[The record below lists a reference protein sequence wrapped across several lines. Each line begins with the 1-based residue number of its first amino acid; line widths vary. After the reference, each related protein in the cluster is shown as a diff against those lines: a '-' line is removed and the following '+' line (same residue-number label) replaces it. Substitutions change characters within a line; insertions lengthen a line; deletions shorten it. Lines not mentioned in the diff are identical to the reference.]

1 MPFDCGRKR
10 QSRSIVDRQRLQ
22 DAPKK
27 LIKKLILPAPRQGR
41 IWQTCKCYGEQTMDM
56 QPPPA
61 LVQIAQAEVPPD
73 QPVEPT
79 PIKVD
84 VSKYIPESAT
94 AVTMIVTLTPPTGQA
109 VIYPAGHENEG
120 TLFKGPRSI
129 DEVKLTGP
137 IVYVKLYGATSFD
150 IQYTN
155 YRQPY

>member
-1 MPFDCGRKR
+1 
-10 QSRSIVDRQRLQ
+10 
-22 DAPKK
+22 
-27 LIKKLILPAPRQGR
+27 
-41 IWQTCKCYGEQTMDM
+41 MDM

-61 LVQIAQAEVPPD
+61 YVQLAQAETPPD
-73 QPVEPT
+73 APVEPT

-109 VIYPAGHENEG
+109 LIYAVGNENEG

-137 IVYVKLYGATSFD
+137 IIYVKLYGATSFD

-155 YRQPY
+155 YRQQE

>member
-1 MPFDCGRKR
+1 
-10 QSRSIVDRQRLQ
+10 
-22 DAPKK
+22 
-27 LIKKLILPAPRQGR
+27 
-41 IWQTCKCYGEQTMDM
+41 MDM
-56 QPPPA
+56 QPPPGY
-61 LVQIAQAEVPPD
+61 VQVAQAEAPPG

-94 AVTMIVTLTPPTGQA
+94 AVTMIVTFTPPTGQA
-109 VIYPAGHENEG
+109 LIYAAGHENDG

-137 IVYVKLYGATSFD
+137 IIYVKLYGATNFD

>member
-1 MPFDCGRKR
+1 
-10 QSRSIVDRQRLQ
+10 
-22 DAPKK
+22 
-27 LIKKLILPAPRQGR
+27 
-41 IWQTCKCYGEQTMDM
+41 MDM
-56 QPPPA
+56 EPPPA
-61 LVQIAQAEVPPD
+61 FVQVVQAEVPPD

-109 VIYPAGHENEG
+109 LVYAAGHEKEG

-137 IVYVKLYGATSFD
+137 IIYVKLYGATNFD

>member
-1 MPFDCGRKR
+1 
-10 QSRSIVDRQRLQ
+10 
-22 DAPKK
+22 
-27 LIKKLILPAPRQGR
+27 
-41 IWQTCKCYGEQTMDM
+41 MDL

-61 LVQIAQAEVPPD
+61 LVQLVQEEAPPEA
-73 QPVEPT
+73 PVEPT

-84 VSKYIPESAT
+84 VSRYIPESAT

-109 VIYPAGHENEG
+109 IIYAEGHEKDF

-129 DEVKLTGP
+129 EEVKLDGP

-150 IQYTN
+150 IQYAN

>member
-1 MPFDCGRKR
+1 
-10 QSRSIVDRQRLQ
+10 
-22 DAPKK
+22 
-27 LIKKLILPAPRQGR
+27 
-41 IWQTCKCYGEQTMDM
+41 MDM

-61 LVQIAQAEVPPD
+61 FVQFAQAEVPPD

-84 VSKYIPESAT
+84 VSKYIPESAV

-129 DEVKLTGP
+129 DEVKLTGA